1 MAIKLIKSFVSKIAF
16 KQILSASRPYFIVT
30 DEFCL
35 SNIIWDKT
43 SNKSSKVG
51 ASESKK
57 KNSYLFN

>member
-51 ASESKK
+51 ASKS
-57 KNSYLFN
+57 